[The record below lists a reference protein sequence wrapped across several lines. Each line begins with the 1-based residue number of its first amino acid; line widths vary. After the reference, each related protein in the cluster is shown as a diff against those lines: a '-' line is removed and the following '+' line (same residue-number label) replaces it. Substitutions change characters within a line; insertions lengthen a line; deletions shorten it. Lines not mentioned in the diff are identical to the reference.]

1 MSDDNKVSSAAVGG
15 IVFVIVYALIK
26 GIMSLFG
33 KSPKNKSGKTEND
46 GAGLSVG
53 DIILWEGEKYKI
65 EAIQLNYK
73 NGENLY
79 AVCRMEPVDSVNI
92 KVKCLKISAKPGEL
106 KKVN

>member
-33 KSPKNKSGKTEND
+33 KSPKKKPDQKKSD

-53 DIILWEGEKYKI
+53 DVVSWEGEKYQI

-73 NGENLY
+73 DGENLY
-79 AVCRMEPVDSVNI
+79 AICRKEPVDGVNI

-106 KKVN
+106 KKVK

>member
-33 KSPKNKSGKTEND
+33 KSSKKKPDQEKSD

-53 DIILWEGEKYKI
+53 DIVLWEGEKYKI

-73 NGENLY
+73 DGENLY
-79 AVCRMEPVDSVNI
+79 AICRMEPVDSVNI

-106 KKVN
+106 KKAK

>member
-26 GIMSLFG
+26 GIVSLFG

-53 DIILWEGEKYKI
+53 DVILWEGEKYKI

-79 AVCRMEPVDSVNI
+79 AVCRMKPVGGVDI
-92 KVKCLKISAKPGEL
+92 EVKCLKISAKPGEL
-106 KKVN
+106 KKVK